1 MNREGSRA
9 NLASSSTSR
18 IKEINYI
25 VPDRQDLLKEKLKYS
40 WRRLIF
46 YVFFFFLVFNVS
58 YYPDQTKDIG
68 SWLWV
73 AHTLWF
79 ELDVT
84 MRRNGFPTRALH
96 ALSFCG
102 SWIVAAYFV
111 VLIANNPSYID
122 DNAQKFNR
130 SPTVLWLIHIWI
142 HWLPP
147 VWSALDLFLHYDD
160 LRTRHR
166 FAFKGLT
173 GYKFYRFIG
182 QLIWTFIA
190 APCLALVWYL
200 LGHEL
205 APAPMPW
212 TVALPVL
219 IGVNVVAGIAFIF
232 LLKLPALN
240 GETLRLLMND

>member
-1 MNREGSRA
+1 MA
-9 NLASSSTSR
+9 
-18 IKEINYI
+18 
-25 VPDRQDLLKEKLKYS
+25 D
-40 WRRLIF
+40 
-46 YVFFFFLVFNVS
+46 S
-58 YYPDQTKDIG
+58 Y
-68 SWLWV
+68 
-73 AHTLWF
+73 
-79 ELDVT
+79 LD
-84 MRRNGFPTRALH
+84 PL
-96 ALSFCG
+96 
-102 SWIVAAYFV
+102 VAARLVSIRCVAIEFYQYHLFR
-111 VLIANNPSYID
+111 LFEAPCSQQYI
-122 DNAQKFNR
+122 NIIQ
-130 SPTVLWLIHIWI
+130 
-142 HWLPP
+142 
-147 VWSALDLFLHYDD
+147 LDLFLHYDD

-219 IGVNVVAGIAFIF
+219 TGVNVVAGIAFIF